1 MLSADPQSGQKGAR
15 SWLRR
20 YWVWLLGAC
29 LAAGGAYYVYKY
41 PPSAQQAAG
50 KKKGDAASRVM
61 PVVAEAVKTGDINV
75 YLNGLGTV
83 TPLRTVTVRSRVDG
97 ELQRVLFTEGQ
108 TVKAGTVLAEIDQ
121 RPFIVQLTQADG
133 QMAKDK
139 ALLENARIDL
149 DRYRTL
155 LKQDSIAEQQV
166 AAQESLVRQYEGTIK
181 VDQSQVDNARLQIT
195 YSKITAPIGG
205 RIGLRQVDQ
214 GNIVR
219 SGDANG
225 LAVITQLQP
234 VSVIFTIPQD
244 NLPAVLKRMQSAER
258 LPVEAYDR
266 DQKTKL
272 ASGALLTVDN
282 QIDTTTGTV
291 RLKAQFANDDN
302 ALFPNQFVNIRMLV
316 DTLTGVTI
324 VPTAAIQRGTQG
336 IFVYVVNSDYT
347 VALRP
352 VKLGTTE
359 GLGAAV
365 ESGLKPGELVVTDGT
380 DRLREGAKVEL
391 SNREAGKPAPY
402 SDSGKKKGGRRKKGG
417 DEGGDKGGEKA
428 VEKTGEKAAGKAGE
442 KAAEKAGDKAAGD
455 KAGASGN
462 GSEKGGERRWKKGG
476 DTAGGGDSGGEKRG
490 ERRWKKDGDAAGS
503 ESGGEKSGERRGKK
517 KDAE

>member
-1 MLSADPQSGQKGAR
+1 MLSADPQSGRTGAR
-15 SWLRR
+15 SWLGR
-20 YWVWLLGAC
+20 YWIWLLAVC
-29 LAAGGAYYVYKY
+29 LAAGGAYYVYKN
-41 PPSAQQAAG
+41 PPNAQQTAA

-61 PVVAEAVKTGDINV
+61 PVVAEAVKTGDINI

-97 ELQRVLFTEGQ
+97 ELLRVLFTEGQ
-108 TVKAGTVLAEIDQ
+108 TVKAGTVLAEIDP
-121 RPFIVQLTQADG
+121 RTFAIQLTQAEG
-133 QMAKDK
+133 QMAKDR

-166 AAQESLVRQYEGTIK
+166 ASQESLVRQYEGTIK

-195 YSKITAPIGG
+195 YSRITAPIAG

-219 SGDANG
+219 AGDANG

-234 VSVIFTIPQD
+234 ITVVFTIPQD
-244 NLPAVLKRMQSAER
+244 NLPAVLKSMKSGEQ
-258 LPVEAYDR
+258 LPVEGYDR

-272 ASGALLTVDN
+272 ATGVLLTVDN

-291 RLKAQFANDDN
+291 RLKAQFPNDDS

-316 DTLTGVTI
+316 DTMRGVTI
-324 VPTAAIQRGTQG
+324 VPTAAVQRGTQG
-336 IFVYVVNSDYT
+336 IFVYVVKTDYT
-347 VALRP
+347 VTVRP
-352 VKLGTTE
+352 VKLGVTE

-391 SNREAGKPAPY
+391 TNREAGKPAPY

-417 DEGGDKGGEKA
+417 DEGGEKGD
-428 VEKTGEKAAGKAGE
+428 GKAGE
-442 KAAEKAGDKAAGD
+442 K
-455 KAGASGN
+455 
-462 GSEKGGERRWKKGG
+462 
-476 DTAGGGDSGGEKRG
+476 
-490 ERRWKKDGDAAGS
+490 AAGS
-503 ESGGEKSGERRGKK
+503 ESGGEKGSERRWKKDGETAGAGESGSEKGGERRSKK
-517 KDAE
+517 KGAE